1 MLNIM
6 MQNNTTMKPLN
17 QNNMKIEVV
26 AEDKNIGTINC
37 ESMYQAHTWVVY
49 LNANGFKCKTLVD
62 GVLQN
67 LPNDLQHPKTYSQI
81 IKSE

>member
-1 MLNIM
+1 
-6 MQNNTTMKPLN
+6 
-17 QNNMKIEVV
+17 MKIEVV
-26 AEDKNIGTINC
+26 ADDKTIGTINC

-62 GVLQN
+62 GFPQN
-67 LPNDLQHPKTYSQI
+67 LPNDLQHPNTYSKI